1 MITPYILEITD
12 DFSEDIKQDIDHII
26 NTLDYNPIWQTIE
39 WQIMLQKTQYTNAS
53 FFV

>member
-1 MITPYILEITD
+1 MFSPRILEITD
-12 DFSEDIKQDIDHII
+12 NFPEHIKQDIDSII

-39 WQIMLQKTQYTNAS
+39 WQIMLRETKYTNQN